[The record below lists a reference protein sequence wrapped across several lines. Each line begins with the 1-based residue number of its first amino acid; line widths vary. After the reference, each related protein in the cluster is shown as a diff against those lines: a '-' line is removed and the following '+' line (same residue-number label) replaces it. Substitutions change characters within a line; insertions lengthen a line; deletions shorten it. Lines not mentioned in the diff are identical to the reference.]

1 MKHSNQISSKAC
13 SDSAAAPQSMTAG
26 DALTAA
32 NLLTDQATNTG
43 TASLDRRKI
52 LVTGCSSG
60 IGYYCAKKLHQD
72 GHVVVAACR
81 SGEDVERL
89 IGEGLHAVKLDLD
102 DSGSIVE
109 GIRDTLT
116 ITNGE
121 LDILVNNGA
130 YGQPGAVEDLS
141 RAVLEKQF
149 SSNVFGTHELTVK
162 LMKTLL
168 ASDCPRIIQISSVLG
183 LIALRYRGAYVASK
197 FALEGLSDALRLEL
211 SDTKVKVSLIEPG
224 PIVSDFRKNAQAA
237 FLANIDIDRSRH
249 VDRYK
254 RAMKRF
260 DSDENQPFTL
270 PEDAVY
276 QKINKAIYAKRP
288 KPRYYVTKPTYIFGW
303 LRRLL
308 STSMLDRI
316 LLKVSDGE
324 DQRFDDKS

>member
-237 FLANIDIDRSRH
+237 FFANIDIDRSRH